1 MTGAATEKPKPVRN
15 SPFVMFKVLKKDS
28 AAPLKTGTA
37 NGKVDALVEE
47 EGEKKKEDAPK
58 ESGLKTPLVQSL
70 CQYSD
75 SDDNSS

>member
-1 MTGAATEKPKPVRN
+1 MAEAETVKPKPVRN

-28 AAPLKTGTA
+28 APLKTGTA
-37 NGKVDALVEE
+37 NGKVDTLVEE

-58 ESGLKTPLVQSL
+58 DSGLTAPLVQSL

-75 SDDNSS
+75 SDDDSS